1 MGPAVAIR
9 HLTKSFKGHLSMGRH
24 PVLRGV
30 TLEVPR
36 GGIYG
41 FLGPNGAGKTTTLKI
56 LMGLL
61 FADSGE
67 VQLLGQTLGDPA
79 ARARIGFLPEA
90 PYFYD
95 YLTGSELLDF
105 MGRLFGLH
113 AREARDRGAHLL
125 RTVGLEGKGGLQLR
139 KYSKGML
146 QRIGLA
152 QALINDPELVIL
164 DEPMS
169 GLDPLGRR
177 EIRDLILD
185 LRRQGKTIFFSSHIL
200 ADAEAICD
208 AVAILMGGRVV
219 REGSLDNLLGSEV
232 RFWDVTLLAPS
243 AYAPPS
249 DAEVLARM
257 GSQLL
262 LRVSR
267 EEALQTLLD
276 DARGAGARVRS
287 VAPQKVSLEDLFL
300 AQMPTGGA
308 P

>member
-1 MGPAVAIR
+1 MVPAVAIR
-9 HLTKSFKGHLSMGRH
+9 DLTKSFKGHLSVGRH

-61 FADSGE
+61 FADSGD
-67 VQLLGQTLGDPA
+67 VRLLGQPLGDPA
-79 ARARIGFLPEA
+79 ARGRIGFLPEA

-105 MGRLFGLH
+105 MGRLFGLP
-113 AREARDRGAHLL
+113 AREVGERGARLL
-125 RTVGLEGKGGLQLR
+125 RAVGLEGKGGLQLR

-152 QALINDPELVIL
+152 QALVNDPELVIL

-185 LRRQGKTIFFSSHIL
+185 LRRQGKTVFFSSHIL

-219 REGSLDNLLGSEV
+219 REGSLDSLLGSEV

-243 AYAPPS
+243 AFSPPPET
-249 DAEVLARM
+249 EVLARM

-287 VAPQKVSLEDLFL
+287 VTPQKVSLEDLFL
-300 AQMPTGGA
+300 AQMPPGEA